1 MRNTTRCWRRTAW
14 ISTSRSRIGKRRKGS
29 SRRSLL
35 ISSAVSSG
43 ARSLARRAHRAE
55 PDAAPQMA
63 VRQLRRIADMRAGRV
78 DAQDRFRDRLKVRA
92 EMHRRFEAE
101 DRHLRRLD
109 ADMSEHFLVVCLD
122 PL

>member
-1 MRNTTRCWRRTAW
+1 M
-14 ISTSRSRIGKRRKGS
+14 SPSKIGRRRKVA
-29 SRRSLL
+29 SRRSL
-35 ISSAVSSG
+35 STSCAASSG
-43 ARSLARRAHRAE
+43 ARSLARRSHRAE

-101 DRHLRRLD
+101 DRHLCWLD
-109 ADMSEHFLVVCLD
+109 ADMPEHFLVV
-122 PL
+122 